1 MQKKYL
7 APWMQVQVFDEETL
21 ATEYGDDQD
30 QGTFNEGDDDSGV
43 TDGEEDWFQRF
54 Y

>member
-21 ATEYGDDQD
+21 TEGELGDNQD
-30 QGTFNEGDDDSGV
+30 HGTFYEGGNDR
-43 TDGEEDWFQRF
+43 TEEEEGWF
-54 Y
+54 